1 MQRPP
6 EKFSEG
12 VLGKFLGS
20 KYLLEVF
27 GCLGIGLIS
36 TDFLLAGLLPSTAW
50 LDPSTALFFPGSTHW
65 CMPPS
70 PPEVVTNPRTKKF
83 HVLQGKHFSCQSSS
97 QRMIPLP
104 VNNRTISY
112 YIGGSPLKL
121 HFWMWDHPGILSHLK
136 SRRNHRSFWGLKNGI
151 SGSYWSVQ
159 LFIFPLWRG
168 KAWQVF
174 TENLVKPPNSNLCAT
189 MGSWSTK
196 KWPTHRSKSWL
207 ISIVGILTFHIILVL
222 VLWGN
227 LVALPGV
234 YVYSPYGPMGKGHLG
249 EIPVLNYLFVNWF
262 RMRSL

>member
-50 LDPSTALFFPGSTHW
+50 LDPSTAFFFPGSTHW

-70 PPEVVTNPRTKKF
+70 PPEMATNPRTKKF
-83 HVLQGKHFSCQSSS
+83 HVLQGKHFSHQSSS

-104 VNNRTISY
+104 MNNKIIS
-112 YIGGSPLKL
+112 YIGGSLLKL
-121 HFWMWDHPGILSHLK
+121 HFWMFRIIPEFCHISKVGVD
-136 SRRNHRSFWGLKNGI
+136 HRSFWELKNCI

-159 LFIFPLWRG
+159 LFIFSSLKG
-168 KAWQVF
+168 ESVA
-174 TENLVKPPNSNLCAT
+174 
-189 MGSWSTK
+189 
-196 KWPTHRSKSWL
+196 
-207 ISIVGILTFHIILVL
+207 GIHCKFC
-222 VLWGN
+222 
-227 LVALPGV
+227 
-234 YVYSPYGPMGKGHLG
+234 
-249 EIPVLNYLFVNWF
+249 
-262 RMRSL
+262 